1 MKITVLVENTA
12 KDEKLK
18 SQHGLSL
25 YIETES
31 HNILFDLGEDNLF
44 LENAKSLG
52 KEIEKVDVVIISHG
66 HYDHGGGIEYFLK
79 ANKKAKVY
87 VSSEAFK
94 AFYSKRID
102 GKYEYIGLDPS
113 LKKEKRIVFID
124 GDYKIDDD
132 LSIHGMITGNEF
144 KSVLNNSLFIEEEGL
159 YFEDEFRHEQSLL
172 IRENGKYTLLAGC
185 AHAGIVNIIN
195 EISKRTGNEFDNVIG
210 GFHLCV
216 SGSIYK
222 VSDEFVDDLG
232 RRLLD
237 FKANFYTCHCTGTK
251 EFEKLKNILDDKIN
265 YISTGERILL

>member
-1 MKITVLVENTA
+1 MKITVLVENTT
-12 KDEKLK
+12 KDKNLK
-18 SQHGLSL
+18 TQHGLSL
-25 YIETES
+25 YIETEN
-31 HNILFDLGEDNLF
+31 HNILFDLGEDNVF
-44 LENAKSLG
+44 LDNAKSLG
-52 KEIEKVDVVIISHG
+52 KDIEKVDVVIISHG

-79 ANKKAKVY
+79 NNKKAKIY
-87 VSSEAFK
+87 ISSQGFK
-94 AFYSKRID
+94 AFYSKKKD
-102 GKYEYIGLDPS
+102 GKYEYIGLDPA
-113 LKKEKRIVFID
+113 LKKNKRIVFINENH
-124 GDYKIDDD
+124 KIDDD

-144 KSVLNNSLFIEEEGL
+144 KSVLNNSLFLEEEGL
-159 YFEDEFRHEQSLL
+159 YFQDDFKHEQSLL

-195 EISKRTGNEFDNVIG
+195 EITKRTGTEFDNIVG

-251 EFEKLKNILDDKIN
+251 EFEKLKTIMDDKIK
-265 YISTGERILL
+265 YISTGERILI